1 MYNHIKGTVYDVD
14 LTRAVIDA
22 GGVGYELLCSAS
34 TLKRLSTGA
43 SALLLTHFSMTQDGV
58 TLYGFFTEDERD
70 MFRRLIS
77 VNRVG
82 PKLALSVLSVL
93 SPSDVAGAILTQNS
107 AALSKVPGMGKK
119 TAERVLLELKESVA
133 GAGFVGGS
141 TESASDAALG
151 MRSEVIE
158 ALVGMGYDGV
168 AAGRAVAAVPE
179 CDKIEDMIRAAL
191 NELVKG

>member
-1 MYNHIKGTVYDVD
+1 MFNHISGTVYSAD
-14 LTRAVIDA
+14 LNRAVIDA

-34 TLKRLSTGA
+34 TLRQLCAGQP
-43 SALLLTHFSMTQDGV
+43 ALLLTHFTIGQDGV
-58 TLYGFFTEDERD
+58 ALYGFYSEDERD

-82 PKLALSVLSVL
+82 PKLALSVLSAL
-93 SPSDVAGAILTQNS
+93 TPADVAGAILTQNT

-133 GAGFVGGS
+133 GTSFAASVSSGGEETVS
-141 TESASDAALG
+141 
-151 MRSEVIE
+151 MRAEVIE

-168 AAGRAVAAVPE
+168 AAGRAVAAAGE
-179 CDKIEDMIRAAL
+179 RDKIEDMIRAAL
-191 NELVKG
+191 NEIAKG